1 MPSVIVAV
9 PPYPFVLPYP
19 GVPPLPVPPGGL
31 SLVPPVFALTDVS
44 GLPTY
49 IPPPIWGIFDAYGN
63 PLITTDNGEIPVDS
77 VYSIDYARDYQISDY
92 PQEQGA
98 FQSYNKVQQP
108 YQAKI
113 NFLIAQSRYDFLNNI
128 EVACGS
134 LQLVSVVMPELQYAS
149 ANLTHYAF
157 HREARSGVTLI
168 RVEVWCV
175 EVRVTAGSA
184 LFPNSAIPPSPATT
198 ATNNTYTTTYQGQQY
213 TVTAPNTE
221 TAEVVTAGFGP
232 SLTAQSLNATS
243 QSNDGAVQ
251 PQSPIPGSNSSGQQ
265 PSQSGAPWWDAG
277 PIT

>member
-9 PPYPFVLPYP
+9 PPYPLVLPYP
-19 GVPPLPVPPGGL
+19 GVPPLPTPPGGVP
-31 SLVPPVFALTDVS
+31 SVPPIFALTDVA

-63 PLITTDNGEIPVDS
+63 ALITTDNGEIPVDS

-108 YQAKI
+108 FQAKI

-184 LFPNSAIPPSPATT
+184 LYPNSAIPPSPGSTPSTASTSGPTSGVSQDYSAGTT
-198 ATNNTYTTTYQGQQY
+198 GA
-213 TVTAPNTE
+213 
-221 TAEVVTAGFGP
+221 
-232 SLTAQSLNATS
+232 S
-243 QSNDGAVQ
+243 QSPNALPQKNDGAVQ
-251 PQSPIPGSNSSGQQ
+251 PQSPIPVSNSTGQQ